1 MAQTLA
7 LALHELAT
15 NAAKY
20 GALSTPLGKLAVRW
34 SIAQQNLALQWVEDS
49 GRPIAKPTRS
59 GFGSTIVTS
68 SVEGQ
73 LRGSIDI
80 EWRPTGFC
88 CSIVIPLPGQ
98 KAAKPKAVEDADA
111 SDMSTES
118 VVLVVEDE
126 ALVAMSLCEA
136 LTDLG
141 FAIAGPFNNME
152 EALAASQVSDIK
164 AAFLDVNLNGQLI
177 YPLAD
182 ELASR
187 DIPFVFMTGYEPDS
201 IESRFSESAVLQKP
215 VNRTA
220 LEKLI
225 QTRFLASLPGSKRRG
240 MVEIDASR

>member
-1 MAQTLA
+1 
-7 LALHELAT
+7 
-15 NAAKY
+15 
-20 GALSTPLGKLAVRW
+20 
-34 SIAQQNLALQWVEDS
+34 
-49 GRPIAKPTRS
+49 
-59 GFGSTIVTS
+59 
-68 SVEGQ
+68 
-73 LRGSIDI
+73 
-80 EWRPTGFC
+80 
-88 CSIVIPLPGQ
+88 
-98 KAAKPKAVEDADA
+98 
-111 SDMSTES
+111 
-118 VVLVVEDE
+118 
-126 ALVAMSLCEA
+126 MSLCEA